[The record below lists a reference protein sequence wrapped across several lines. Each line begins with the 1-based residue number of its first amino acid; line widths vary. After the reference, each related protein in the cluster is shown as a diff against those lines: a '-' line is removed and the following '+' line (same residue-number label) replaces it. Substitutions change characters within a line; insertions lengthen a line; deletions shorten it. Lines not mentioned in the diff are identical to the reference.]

1 VLEPVCQAHPA
12 GLAGLLGLRLLSLPQ
27 HRQALRVPAGRQDL
41 ERLLVP
47 ADHAGLSGHAE
58 ASPGPPRVHTYFRD
72 DA

>member
-1 VLEPVCQAHPA
+1 VALPDRVALP
-12 GLAGLLGLRLLSLPQ
+12 GLWLLSLPQ

-47 ADHAGLSGHAE
+47 AGHAAPSDHAEEPL
-58 ASPGPPRVHTYFRD
+58 GPPRVHICFRD